1 MSTSTI
7 KTARLGPSTEFGARH
22 QVAPEELPRQAS
34 SARLTAPDQAP
45 APLPADAPADLVP
58 PQHGSGTQAR
68 AQRRERTAQLFSEY
82 RACTDETTRKALLGD
97 VVLDNLGVAEAL
109 AQRYRNRGLPA
120 EDLQQVAYVALI
132 RAAQKFD
139 PEAGHD
145 FLSYCVPTV
154 RGELRRH
161 FRDQGWM
168 VRPTRR
174 IQELQQSINAA
185 EEELVQRLGH
195 SPSARDFA
203 EHLDE
208 NLDDVIEAL
217 AGDGCFAPASL
228 DLPVGDDAGASLGEM
243 LGAIDGGHLA
253 AEARAMLEPAV
264 ARLDERDRRIVQ
276 LRFVEDLTQAEIAS
290 RIGVTQMQVS
300 RLLSRILKRLRAELD
315 GAVMGPS
322 AASR

>member
-7 KTARLGPSTEFGARH
+7 GTVGPSSPQGSTGRH
-22 QVAPEELPRQAS
+22 ESALDTLPRQAG
-34 SARLTAPDQAP
+34 AAP
-45 APLPADAPADLVP
+45 APAVVRSTPGATAK
-58 PQHGSGTQAR
+58 AR
-68 AQRRERTAQLFSEY
+68 AERRQRTNELFAEY
-82 RACTDETTRKALLGD
+82 CAATDETTRKSLLGD
-97 VVLDNLGVAEAL
+97 VVLENLGVAEAL
-109 AQRYRNRGLPA
+109 AQRYRNRGLSA
-120 EDLQQVAYVALI
+120 DDLQQVAYVALI

-185 EEELVQRLGH
+185 EEELVQRLGR

-203 EHLDE
+203 EHLGE
-208 NLDDVIEAL
+208 ELDDIVEAL

-228 DLPVGDDAGASLGEM
+228 DLPVGVEGGASLGEM
-243 LGAIDGGHLA
+243 LGGLDGGHQA
-253 AEARAMLEPAV
+253 AEARAMLEPV
-264 ARLDERDRRIVQ
+264 LARLDERDRRIVR

-300 RLLSRILKRLRAELD
+300 RLLTRILKQLRAEL
-315 GAVMGPS
+315 GGLEGGRPPATG
-322 AASR
+322 